1 VSGSGAKPSRCE
13 RRARAALEHIAESI
27 QLIDD
32 YVRDGRPAFFEHR
45 LVQDAVLRRLEIL
58 ADATA
63 QLSAGLKD
71 RHREIRW
78 REVYGFRNIAAHAYL
93 DIDLERVWEIV
104 TDHLPALRT
113 AVEEELHSPHG

>member
-1 VSGSGAKPSRCE
+1 VSGERE
-13 RRARAALEHIAESI
+13 RRYLEHIAESI

-63 QLSAGLKD
+63 QLSAGS
-71 RHREIRW
+71 RI
-78 REVYGFRNIAAHAYL
+78 GIARSGGGRSTAFA
-93 DIDLERVWEIV
+93 
-104 TDHLPALRT
+104 TSPRT
-113 AVEEELHSPHG
+113 LTSTSISSASGRS